1 MKDTENNASISTI
14 SPALVS
20 ALQRVLRPLIKLMLT
35 KGITYPYLIDIIKKI
50 FVEVADKEFRADG
63 QSSTDS
69 YLSVLTGVH
78 RKDIKRLRSS
88 VTMNPE
94 TMPQVISLGARLV
107 SIWTSDALYLDE
119 NGRPKPLARFAR
131 NGGEL
136 SFERLVARV
145 SSDIRSRVVLDEWL
159 RLGVVYFDDLKQV
172 CLNIEAF
179 VPAEGFDEKA
189 YYMGHNLHDHTAA
202 IACNLIGE
210 GQPFLERSVH
220 YDELSKNSIKVLAGQ
235 SELLGMQSLQAVN
248 KKAMVL
254 EKKDIS
260 DSGPRF
266 RMTLGIYFYS
276 EQVESQGSVVDT
288 HTSAD
293 DTTVKEDSRKSV

>member
-1 MKDTENNASISTI
+1 MKDTENSTSISTI
-14 SPALVS
+14 SPALIS
-20 ALQRVLRPLIKLMLT
+20 ALRRVLRPLVKLMLA
-35 KGITYPYLIDIIKKI
+35 KGVTYVYLIDIIKKI
-50 FVEVADKEFRADG
+50 FVEVANKEFRTNG
-63 QSSTDS
+63 QPATDS

-88 VTMNPE
+88 VTTNTE
-94 TMPQVISLGARLV
+94 TIPQVISLGARLV
-107 SIWTSDALYLDE
+107 SIWTSDSLYLDE

-131 NGGEL
+131 KGGEL
-136 SFERLVARV
+136 SFEKLVARV

-159 RLGVVYFDDLKQV
+159 RLGVVYFDDLEQV

-210 GQPFLERSVH
+210 SQPFLERSVH
-220 YDELSKNSIKVLAGQ
+220 YDELSEDSIKILAKQ

-248 KKAMVL
+248 KQAMTL
-254 EKKDIS
+254 EKKDSS
-260 DSGPRF
+260 DSGPRH

-276 EQVESQGSVVDT
+276 EQVESVDT
-288 HTSAD
+288 QSSTD
-293 DTTVKEDSRKSV
+293 DTIAKKDN